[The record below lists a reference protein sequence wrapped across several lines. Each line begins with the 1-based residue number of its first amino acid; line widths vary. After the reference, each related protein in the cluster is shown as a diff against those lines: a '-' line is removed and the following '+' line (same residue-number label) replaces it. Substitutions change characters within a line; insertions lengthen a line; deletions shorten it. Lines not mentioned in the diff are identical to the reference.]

1 MLNNIDQILLDWQS
15 GCLRCGWAY
24 HINKADTK
32 RFQTLLEDFKPAQI
46 RWSIDAYFKQTAIP
60 SVKDFISYMDTD
72 SYAVPHE
79 LVCAA
84 YMSDDDK
91 AKRLADMWQHL
102 DDQWF
107 PSAKDQAEKEQIQEQ
122 LHRRVLAWL

>member
-1 MLNNIDQILLDWQS
+1 MIDKILLDWQS
-15 GCLRCGWAY
+15 GCLQRGWRY
-24 HINKADTK
+24 HINNSDTK
-32 RFQTLLEDFKPAQI
+32 KFQALLEDFRPAQV
-46 RWSIDAYFKQTAIP
+46 RWFMDGYFKQVAIP
-60 SVKDFISYMDTD
+60 TVKDFMDYMDTD
-72 SYAVPHE
+72 SDAVPHE

-91 AKRLADMWQHL
+91 AKRLADMWQQL